1 MKHKLSSHELKKIGL
16 SCLNVSLRRTTR
28 LVTSYYDSILKPSG
42 LRITQFTILVSI
54 AHEEECSIT
63 DLAKLTDIDRTTLQ
77 RSLEILKREGL
88 IRIEKKETG
97 NVRNLFLTKKGE
109 SKLEEAVFLWEEAQN
124 SITKSLGKPKFQ
136 ETLKILSEVRKIPV
150 LETEETV

>member
-1 MKHKLSSHELKKIGL
+1 MKSGLTSSELKKIGL

-28 LVTSYYDSILKPSG
+28 LVTSYYDSVLKPSG

-63 DLAKLTDIDRTTLQ
+63 DLSRLTDIDRTTLQ
-77 RSLEILKREGL
+77 RSLEILKRDGL
-88 IRIEKKETG
+88 IRIEKKESG

-109 SKLEEAVFLWEEAQN
+109 AKLEEAVLLWEEAQN
-124 SITKSLGKPKFQ
+124 SLTKSLGKPKFL
-136 ETLKILSEVRKIPV
+136 ETLRVLSEVRKIPV
-150 LETEETV
+150 LEHGGDV